1 MFTIII
7 PPVTAL
13 LDSACAAV
21 SISKRDKIQP
31 ETKQINTELKYFL
44 AST

>member
-1 MFTIII
+1 MIINMFTIII

-21 SISKRDKIQP
+21 NISKRDKVQP
-31 ETKQINTELKYFL
+31 TNK
-44 AST
+44 